1 MTTSSFSPASQADLG
16 AALLRVTS
24 GAYFL
29 VHGLTKLFIFTPAGT
44 AGYFQSIGLP
54 GFLGYITMIV
64 EILGAIALIV
74 GFKSRIASAVLA
86 LVLLGATWFGHAG
99 NGFGFGNPGGGWEYP
114 FYWAV
119 AMAALA
125 LIGPGAFAVDK
136 KG

>member
-1 MTTSSFSPASQADLG
+1 MTTSSFSPATQADLG
-16 AALLRVTS
+16 AALLRIVS
-24 GAYFL
+24 GIYFL

-125 LIGPGAFAVDK
+125 MIGPGAFAVDK